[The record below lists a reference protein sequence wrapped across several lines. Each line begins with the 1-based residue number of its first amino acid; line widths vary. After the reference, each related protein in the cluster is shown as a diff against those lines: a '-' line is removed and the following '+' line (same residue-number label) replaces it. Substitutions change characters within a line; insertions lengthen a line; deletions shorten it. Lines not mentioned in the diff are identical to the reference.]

1 MTQLATVDAL
11 PQRSEMKTDSIA
23 SGLSFMLIANVL
35 QRGVGFLRNL
45 GFCCFLSEQQL
56 GLWALASSF
65 LLLAAPLAVLGLPGS
80 LGRFVEL
87 YRVRNQLATYLRYIV
102 LGSALGATGLCMLLV
117 VLFPYASSTI
127 FGEPQS
133 LATMAMLSA
142 TLLSVITFNF
152 LTELLS
158 GLRQARTVSSMQMVN
173 SLSFTLLGLLSLR
186 FSSDWRGVMASFA
199 IASLLGI
206 LPAWRSLT
214 IRCSEAFQD
223 QQSLSFRAMWQRI
236 LPYAAS
242 VWVMNLLSNLFDV
255 VDRYMLLHLSSGSIE
270 TGQAVVGQFHSG
282 RVLPILLTSLGL
294 MINGMIL
301 PYLSADWE
309 AGRMDRVRS
318 QIRSTFSLIAIG
330 FWGLSIAGLAIAPW
344 LFEQLLHGRYADG
357 LSIMPLAMVHCIF
370 ASLAMLLHSYLWCA
384 ERGRLIG
391 SLIGSGLLLNIGL
404 NYYWVPRSGVF
415 GAMLSTLIASAAIL
429 AATIWLL
436 RVSGYWIGRRNIFVA
451 LLPLSLLV
459 STSFSFVCF
468 AIALILTSRTDW
480 LICASDKKAVEQQ
493 LQPLLKRLGFKE
505 AKIWWL

>member
-1 MTQLATVDAL
+1 MSQLASVDAR

-23 SGLSFMLIANVL
+23 SGLSFMLFANVL

-65 LLLAAPLAVLGLPGS
+65 FLLAAPLAVLGLPGS

-87 YRVRNQLATYLRYIV
+87 YRVRNQLAAYLRHIV
-102 LGSALGATGLCMLLV
+102 VGSTIGAFGLSLLLI
-117 VLFPYASSTI
+117 VLFPYSSKTI
-127 FGEPQS
+127 FGESQS
-133 LATMAMLSA
+133 LSTMVMVSA

-186 FSSDWRGVMASFA
+186 FSSDWRGVMVSFA

-206 LPAWRSLT
+206 LPAWRGLSG
-214 IRCSEAFQD
+214 RCAEAFQNQHTLD
-223 QQSLSFRAMWQRI
+223 FRAMWQRI

-255 VDRYMLLHLSSGSIE
+255 VDRYMLLHLSSGSVE
-270 TGQAVVGQFHSG
+270 AGQAIVGQFHSG

-318 QIRSTFSLIAIG
+318 QLRSTFSLIALG

-344 LFEQLLHGRYADG
+344 LFEQLLKGRYADG
-357 LSIMPLAMVHCIF
+357 LSIMPLAMIHCIF
-370 ASLAMLLHSYLWCA
+370 ASLAMLLHNYLWCA

-391 SLIGSGLLLNIGL
+391 GLIGSGLLLNIGL
-404 NYYWVPRSGVF
+404 NYYWVPRCGVF
-415 GAMLSTLIASAAIL
+415 GAMLATLIASAAIL
-429 AATIWLL
+429 VATVWLL
-436 RVSGYWIGRRNIFVA
+436 RLSGCWIGRRNIIVA
-451 LLPLSLLV
+451 ILPLSLLV
-459 STSFSFVCF
+459 STTFSFVCF
-468 AIALILTSRTDW
+468 GLALILISRTDW
-480 LICASDKKAVEQQ
+480 LVGADDKKGIE
-493 LQPLLKRLGFKE
+493 LQMQPIMQRLGFGKS
-505 AKIWWL
+505 KFWWL